1 MSAIKSLAAGNPLKV
16 GNIIRVSGS
25 GIDVLLTTAD
35 MEIEYG
41 ERVYR
46 IGQIGSYVTIPLHDQ
61 TIVGFV
67 TRVGRND
74 VTTSDVEPDMVLSAQ
89 PLGTIRDGR
98 FTRGVNEYPTIGDDV
113 WVAVQEDFEK
123 IFGSFDQLL
132 AGSRHPKSFGLGK
145 FALNTDFDVKVLGKE
160 FFSKNVAVLGNS
172 GSGKSCTTAKI
183 LQEVVQLPESQVIL
197 FDLHGEYAS
206 AFSDENGVPDPNV
219 TIINDSDMVLPYWL
233 LKYEE
238 LESLLVDRSNPLL
251 ESNQISYL
259 KMALMRLRREAAEEL
274 DIVKEFT
281 IDTPIYFS
289 LERLKTFAENL
300 NDARFVLGSER
311 YAFSQLAQRS
321 LRVEEQEELLARK
334 RCSFN
339 AGDPQGE
346 IPHPVFNGK
355 LVGMINQLESRLN
368 DRRYDFLLRPVAQAK
383 KSSIFRSAMPP
394 ESTPGD
400 LSNAMRHII
409 QMLLGQVEPRRNLTI
424 LDLSGI
430 PADIVDV
437 TVALVTRVIFDYNFW
452 SPSNIRHPVVL
463 CFEEAH
469 NYIPRQDSRRRQFAR
484 KAVEKVAKEGRKY
497 GVTAMVISQRPAELS
512 ETVLSQCNNM
522 VVMRIT
528 NPDDQAF
535 VRKVVSDQFSE
546 LVTLLPVLRP
556 GEGFVIGDSVLMPL
570 RTLIDMPR
578 RSPRSGDVD
587 YFRHWSDDRPF
598 VDTGKILE
606 YWWRQ
611 DRTLINSTMP
621 NSAAPA
627 SPPKQPPQ
635 RPSAVTPSHDDERLV
650 PLTAGAGARPP
661 FDVTRRLQ

>member
-1 MSAIKSLAAGNPLKV
+1 MGTVKNVAVGNPLKV
-16 GNIIRVSGS
+16 GNVIRVSGG
-25 GIDVLLTTAD
+25 GIEVLLTTND
-35 MEIEYG
+35 MEIEHV

-46 IGQIGSYVTIPLHDQ
+46 IGQIGSYVTIPLDDQ
-61 TIVGFV
+61 TIVAFV
-67 TRVGRND
+67 TSIGRKD
-74 VTTSDVEPDMVLSAQ
+74 VTTSDVEPDMVMSLQ
-89 PLGTIRDGR
+89 PLGTIRNGR

-113 WVAVQEDFEK
+113 WVAVQDDFEK

-132 AGSRHPKSFGLGK
+132 AGSRHPRSFSLGR
-145 FALNTDFDVKVLGKE
+145 FALNTDFEVKVLGKE

-183 LQEVVQLPESQVIL
+183 LQEVLRLPESQVIL

-206 AFSDENGVPDPNV
+206 AFSDESGVPDRNV
-219 TIINDSDMVLPYWL
+219 TIINDFDMVLPYWL
-233 LKYEE
+233 LKYDE

-251 ESNQISYL
+251 ESNQISFL
-259 KMALMRLRREAAEEL
+259 KMALTRLRREAAEEL

-289 LERLKTFAENL
+289 LERLKTFAENM
-300 NDARFVLGSER
+300 NDARYVLGSER

-321 LRVEEQEELLARK
+321 LRVEEQEELLALR

-368 DRRYDFLLRPVAQAK
+368 DRRYDFLLRPQAQAK
-383 KSSIFRSAMPP
+383 KSAVFGHAMP
-394 ESTPGD
+394 SDATPGD
-400 LSNAMRHII
+400 LSNGMRHII

-437 TVALVTRVIFDYNFW
+437 TVALVTRVVFDYNFW
-452 SPSNIRHPVVL
+452 SPSHMRHPVVL

-570 RTLIDMPR
+570 RTLIELPR

-587 YFRHWSDDRPF
+587 YFRHWSDERP
-598 VDTGKILE
+598 DIDPGKILE

-611 DRTLINSTMP
+611 DRTLVNATSSEANKKLGAVP
-621 NSAAPA
+621 
-627 SPPKQPPQ
+627 QPPST
-635 RPSAVTPSHDDERLV
+635 RGVVTPGQNEERLV
-650 PLTAGAGARPP
+650 PLTSGAVGARP
-661 FDVTRRLQ
+661 FDISRRLQ

>member
-1 MSAIKSLAAGNPLKV
+1 MGTLKSVGAGNPLKV

-25 GIDVLLTTAD
+25 GIDVLLTSAD
-35 MEIEYG
+35 MEIEHG

-61 TIVGFV
+61 TIVAFV
-67 TRVGRND
+67 TSVGRKD
-74 VTTSDVEPDMVLSAQ
+74 VTTSDVEPDMVMSAQ

-113 WVAVQEDFEK
+113 WVAVQDDFEK

-132 AGSRHPKSFGLGK
+132 AGSRHPKSFALGR
-145 FALNTDFDVKVLGKE
+145 FALNTDFQVKVLGKE

-183 LQEVVQLPESQVIL
+183 LQEVVRLPESQVIL

-206 AFSDENGVPDPNV
+206 AFSDENGKPDSNV
-219 TIINDSDMVLPYWL
+219 TIVNDQDMVLPYWL

-251 ESNQISYL
+251 ESNQISFL
-259 KMALMRLRREAAEEL
+259 KMALMRLRRQAAEEL
-274 DIVKEFT
+274 DIVKEYT
-281 IDTPIYFS
+281 IDTPIFFS
-289 LERLKTFAENL
+289 LERLKTFAENM
-300 NDARFVLGSER
+300 NDSRFVLGTER

-321 LRVEEQEELLARK
+321 LRVEEQEELLAFK

-368 DRRYDFLLRPVAQAK
+368 DRRYDFLLRPETQAK
-383 KSSIFRSAMPP
+383 KSAIFRQAILPGA
-394 ESTPGD
+394 TPGE
-400 LSNAMRHII
+400 LSNAMRHIL
-409 QMLLGQVEPRRNLTI
+409 QLLLGQIEPRRNLTI

-430 PADIVDV
+430 PADIVDI
-437 TVALVTRVIFDYNFW
+437 TVALVTRLIFDYNFW
-452 SPSNIRHPVVL
+452 SPTHMRHPVVL

-469 NYIPRQDSRRRQFAR
+469 NYIPRADSRRRHFAR

-570 RTLIDMPR
+570 RTLIELPTR
-578 RSPRSGDVD
+578 TPRSGDVD
-587 YFRHWSDDRPF
+587 YFRHWSDERPNI
-598 VDTGKILE
+598 DTRKILE

-611 DRTLINSTMP
+611 DRTLMNTSVP
-621 NSAAPA
+621 PPLAP
-627 SPPKQPPQ
+627 SPPQ
-635 RPSAVTPSHDDERLV
+635 AVTPHRPKTAVPPGVEDRLV
-650 PLTAGAGARPP
+650 PLTSGAGGAPP
-661 FDVTRRLQ
+661 FDIGRRMQ

>member
-1 MSAIKSLAAGNPLKV
+1 MGTLKSVGAGNPLKV
-16 GNIIRVSGS
+16 GNIIRVSGT
-25 GIDVLLTTAD
+25 GIDVLLTSAD
-35 MEIEYG
+35 MEIEHG

-61 TIVGFV
+61 TIVAFV
-67 TRVGRND
+67 TSVGRKD
-74 VTTSDVEPDMVLSAQ
+74 VTTSDVEPDMVMSAQ

-113 WVAVQEDFEK
+113 WVAVQDDFEK

-132 AGSRHPKSFGLGK
+132 AGSRHPKSFGLGR
-145 FALNTDFDVKVLGKE
+145 FALNTDFQVKVLGKE

-183 LQEVVQLPESQVIL
+183 LQEVVRLPESQVIL

-206 AFSDENGVPDPNV
+206 AFSDDNGKPDANV
-219 TIINDSDMVLPYWL
+219 TIINDQDMVLPYWL

-251 ESNQISYL
+251 ESNQISFL
-259 KMALMRLRREAAEEL
+259 KMALMRLRRQAAEEL
-274 DIVKEFT
+274 DIVKEYT
-281 IDTPIYFS
+281 IDTPIFFS
-289 LERLKTFAENL
+289 LERLKTFAENM
-300 NDARFVLGSER
+300 NDSRFVLGTER

-321 LRVEEQEELLARK
+321 LRVEEQEELLAFK

-368 DRRYDFLLRPVAQAK
+368 DRRYDFLLRPETQAK
-383 KSSIFRSAMPP
+383 KSAIFRQAILPGA
-394 ESTPGD
+394 TPGE
-400 LSNAMRHII
+400 LSNAMRHIL
-409 QMLLGQVEPRRNLTI
+409 QLLLGQIEPRRNLTI

-430 PADIVDV
+430 PADIVDI
-437 TVALVTRVIFDYNFW
+437 TVALVTRLIFDYNFW
-452 SPSNIRHPVVL
+452 SPTHMRHPVVL

-469 NYIPRQDSRRRQFAR
+469 NYIPRADSRRRHFAR

-570 RTLIDMPR
+570 RTLIELPTR
-578 RSPRSGDVD
+578 TPRSGDVD
-587 YFRHWSDDRPF
+587 YFRHWSDERPDI
-598 VDTGKILE
+598 DTGKILE

-611 DRTLINSTMP
+611 DRTLMNS
-621 NSAAPA
+621 SV
-627 SPPKQPPQ
+627 PPPLVANVPP
-635 RPSAVTPSHDDERLV
+635 AVTPHRPKTAVPPGVEERLV
-650 PLTAGAGARPP
+650 PLTSGAGGAPP
-661 FDVTRRLQ
+661 FDLGRRMQ